1 VTDPSPGSSRADTR
15 RLDGSD
21 NHLVRYRV
29 EPEPA
34 VS

>member
-15 RLDGSD
+15 RFDGSD
-21 NHLVRYRV
+21 NLVRYRV